1 MFLIITK
8 NAVVDYPHLRGTYTA
23 DISPNGSDCV
33 HTSLSFSE
41 YAGNTF
47 FSAKD
52 IGNLPKQLGYSK
64 INYLNDVDWFSFST
78 TASTSYSFYFPS
90 VSFPLEISLFDEN
103 RQKLY
108 YASSSGNTVQFSFL
122 LSSSTKYFLRVNSS
136 GQIAHENSR
145 MYSFSITN

>member
-1 MFLIITK
+1 MIRRKVSLLLAILMVITTMT
-8 NAVVDYPHLRGTYTA
+8 VGLMPVTA
-23 DISPNGSDCV
+23 GSDNGI
-33 HTSLSFSE
+33 TTDLSAPYME
-41 YAGNTF
+41 
-47 FSAKD
+47 D
-52 IGNLPKQLGYSK
+52 
-64 INYLNDVDWFSFST
+64 
-78 TASTSYSFYFPS
+78 SFYFPS